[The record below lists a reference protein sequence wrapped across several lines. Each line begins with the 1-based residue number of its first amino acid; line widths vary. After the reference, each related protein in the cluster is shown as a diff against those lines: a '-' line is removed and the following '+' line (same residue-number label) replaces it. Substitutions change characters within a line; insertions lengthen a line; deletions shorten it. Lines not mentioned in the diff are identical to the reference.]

1 MFQWPPAVAFDE
13 GIYTQLKHR
22 LEVQFQHRA
31 IYAAQLGPVSTE
43 KSEEHVA
50 LSKKCMSEAKI
61 TAQYKKHPTEELK
74 LISEFFFLLFFFFYR
89 VFP

>member
-1 MFQWPPAVAFDE
+1 MFIWPPAVAFDE
-13 GIYTQLKHR
+13 GIYTHNLKHR

-31 IYAAQLGPVSTE
+31 ICAAQSGPVSTE

-50 LSKKCMSEAKI
+50 LSKKCTSEAKI

-74 LISEFFFLLFFFFYR
+74 LISELFFFFYS
-89 VFP
+89 FSINL